1 MKAMVAPMKKSLLI
15 VLFLLF
21 LTICFAGCGSAQTA
35 GADTAPP
42 STEST
47 QNTAATAPTPTAL
60 RPSSPMISVSPEIT
74 APISPAISATA
85 AVTVTPSEKPSPSP
99 VPASTPKPSP
109 TPEPIASLSPT
120 ESTALPLEG
129 LVIGLD
135 PGHQAH
141 GNNAKEPV
149 APGSDEMKKKVS
161 SGTQGRWTKVPEY
174 KVNLQ
179 VALLLKDLLE
189 EHGATVVMTRETHDV
204 NISNAERA
212 QFFNE
217 QNTDYALRLHCNGS
231 DDSDIHGAFMLVPTK
246 NPYLEDC
253 DRAAALLID
262 EYCKA
267 TDAKNLGITKRSDQ
281 TGFNW
286 CERMV
291 INIEMG
297 HMTNKEEDY
306 LLSNP
311 DYQKKMAQGLLNG
324 ILRYF
329 QP

>member
-1 MKAMVAPMKKSLLI
+1 M
-15 VLFLLF
+15 
-21 LTICFAGCGSAQTA
+21 
-35 GADTAPP
+35 
-42 STEST
+42 
-47 QNTAATAPTPTAL
+47 
-60 RPSSPMISVSPEIT
+60 
-74 APISPAISATA
+74 
-85 AVTVTPSEKPSPSP
+85 
-99 VPASTPKPSP
+99 
-109 TPEPIASLSPT
+109 
-120 ESTALPLEG
+120 
-129 LVIGLD
+129 IGLD